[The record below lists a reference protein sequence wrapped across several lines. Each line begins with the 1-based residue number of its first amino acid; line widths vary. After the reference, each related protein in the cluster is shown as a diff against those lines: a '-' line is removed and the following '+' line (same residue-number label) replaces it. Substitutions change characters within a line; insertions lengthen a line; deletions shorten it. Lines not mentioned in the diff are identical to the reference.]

1 MNVESFAA
9 VRPGSIAYLELH
21 DWSTENKA
29 MKEQACGLIRE
40 YFAILSAKLSNFL
53 EAVFGDAFL
62 EFSNNLH
69 IPPVVSSITLLDI
82 QRGKKEIWLTIAAR
96 TF

>member
-1 MNVESFAA
+1 
-9 VRPGSIAYLELH
+9 
-21 DWSTENKA
+21 

-40 YFAILSAKLSNFL
+40 YFASVSAKLSNFL
-53 EAVFGDAFL
+53 ETVFGDAFL

-69 IPPVVSSITLLDI
+69 IPPVVSFTTLLDI
-82 QRGKKEIWLTIAAR
+82 QRSKKEIWLTIAAE